1 MSNGIGKLRL
11 GILAAAICGTIFASA
26 VARADEITVAAAN
39 SLRDVLNDIGKQYQ
53 ADTGQKVSFTF
64 GASGTLEV
72 KIQQGEPFDLFIS
85 AAAKQ
90 VDVLVAQRLAD
101 GDSRTIVA
109 TNALV
114 LAVPKDQ
121 PNPPAKFEDLTDGRF
136 QRIAIAK
143 PKIFAAGD
151 YAMQVLKWFH
161 IDDAVADRL
170 VIAPDAQEI
179 AQMVSRGDVNAGLC
193 FATDA
198 AAEGNNVKIAAVA
211 PEESHSAMVYPAVII
226 EHGHKADA
234 EAFLQYLLGPKG
246 KAEFTN
252 RGFGL
257 PATRP
262 GS

>member
-1 MSNGIGKLRL
+1 MGIS
-11 GILAAAICGTIFASA
+11 TI
-26 VARADEITVAAAN
+26 VRADAITVAAAN
-39 SLRDVLNDIGKQYQ
+39 SLRDALTDVGKQYE
-53 ADTGQKVSFTF
+53 ADTGQKVFFEF

-90 VDVLVAQRLAD
+90 VDVLVAEKLAD
-101 GDSRTIVA
+101 GDTRAVVA
-109 TNALV
+109 TNTMV
-114 LAVPKDQ
+114 LIVPKDQ
-121 PNPPAKFEDLTDGRF
+121 ANQPQKFEDLADARF
-136 QRIAIAK
+136 QRIAVAK

-179 AQMVSRGDVNAGLC
+179 PQMVSRGDVNAGLC

-198 AAEGNNVKIAAVA
+198 AAEGNDVKVAAVA
-211 PEESHSAMVYPAVII
+211 PEESHNAIVYPAVII

-234 EAFLQYLLGPKG
+234 EAFLQYLLGAKG
-246 KAEFTN
+246 KAELTSH
-252 RGFGL
+252 GFGM

-262 GS
+262 GN